1 VAVPVA
7 ISRSELSVTLSP
19 NHRERIE
26 ALFESALEQPPS
38 ERAGWLAGVCADEDG
53 LYAEAMALLAAHD
66 RAEGLLDR
74 DAVRVATSL
83 IGDPALG
90 ERIGPYRIV
99 EELGRGGMGVVYL
112 GERDDG
118 VFWRRVAIKVIRTGA
133 DAAEMHRRFQA
144 ERQILASLDHPNIA
158 HLLDGGLTGDGRQYL
173 VLEYIEGL
181 PIDTY
186 CRQKPCS
193 IEDRLRLFCSVARAV
208 HHAHRSLV
216 VHRDLK
222 PSNILVTEDGAIKLL
237 DFGIAK
243 ILDPSAL
250 GQTGP
255 VTRTGLRL
263 MTPEYASPEQVS
275 GGTITTATDVY
286 QLGVILYELL
296 TGQRPFSL
304 KGRSAGEIERIIMEE
319 EPKRLSTIV
328 AHASWGAESNGR
340 SAVASDD
347 GRPGVHAHDDAWAAL
362 PIDAVGLARQTER
375 RQRSRRLRGDLD
387 RIVLMA
393 LRKEPQ
399 RRYSSAEA
407 MAEDIERH
415 LDGRPVMAQS
425 DSPGYR
431 TRKYVARHR
440 WGIVAAAAV
449 AVALLGGSAGV
460 AWQAQRAAA
469 QRDRAEG
476 EAAKAARV
484 AGLMLDIFRL
494 SDPTEALGDTVTARQ
509 ILDRGAERILSE
521 FGDQPDVQAAML
533 GEVAQVYANLGRLA
547 RSEQLLRQALALRE
561 DLYGPNSLEVSE
573 SLSRLGQVLA
583 MEGRREEAID
593 YLRRSVEIRTDAL
606 PTPDSL
612 LAETRVSLAWQI
624 RSQGHYEDA
633 GHLFAEAL
641 ETQRALFGDYSPVV
655 ASTLFG
661 LASARHDGGRFD
673 EAEELFKRALARF
686 DTSQGRPHPG
696 AATASLHVGMIRRI
710 RQQHTAAEPLLESAV
725 AMRSALYD
733 ADHPDVIEAKSEWG
747 VLLRDLGRYR
757 EAERVLG
764 EGLESANRTLGF
776 DHAEA
781 GTIRE
786 RYTTALTLLGRYAES
801 IARMDTALA
810 VKRARTD
817 GNPAYLLAALLRAGE
832 PLLQSGRLD
841 EAEARFEEA
850 LSLAGERGVYTVVC
864 LEALGRIELARGRHD
879 QAERL
884 FDEALALAGERLP
897 EGHRYTLSV
906 QRSKARLLV
915 RRGRTDEA
923 VELLLGVL
931 RSQLATWREPHA
943 NLGRTLLWLG
953 EAYLV
958 AGQAAQAEA
967 VLRRA
972 STNFGEIPT
981 AHWLSGEAKSL
992 LGAALMAQG
1001 RRREAEPLLTEGVR
1015 IIRAHIGPSAPQT
1028 RRAEVRVVG
1037 NPDSMTN

>member
-1 VAVPVA
+1 MALPVA

-19 NHRERIE
+19 NRERIE

-38 ERAGWLAGVCADEDG
+38 ERAGWLAGVCADEDE
-53 LYAEAMALLAAHD
+53 LYSEVMALLAAHE

-74 DAVRVATSL
+74 DPVQVATSL
-83 IGDPALG
+83 IGDPAVG

-99 EELGRGGMGVVYL
+99 GELGRGGMGVVYL

-118 VFWRRVAIKVIRTGA
+118 VFRRRVAIKIIRGGA

-144 ERQILASLDHPNIA
+144 ERQILASLEHPNIA

-186 CRQKPCS
+186 CRQLPCS
-193 IEDRLRLFCSVARAV
+193 IEDRLRLFCSVARTV

-222 PSNILVTEDGAIKLL
+222 PSNILVTEDGTIKLL

-243 ILDPSAL
+243 ILDPAAL

-263 MTPEYASPEQVS
+263 MTPEYASPEQAS

-296 TGQRPFSL
+296 TGQRPFTL

-319 EPKRLSTIV
+319 EPKRPSTMV
-328 AHASWGAESNGR
+328 AHALEGAESNGR
-340 SAVASDD
+340 LETASRDGMRRVHGHEDAMAVI
-347 GRPGVHAHDDAWAAL
+347 
-362 PIDAVGLARQTER
+362 PIDAVGLARQADR

-415 LDGRPVMAQS
+415 LDGRPVIAQR

-431 TRKYVARHR
+431 TRKFVTRHR

-449 AVALLGGSAGV
+449 GVALLGGLAGV
-460 AWQAQRAAA
+460 AWQAQRA
-469 QRDRAEG
+469 DG
-476 EAAKAARV
+476 EAEKAARV

-509 ILDRGAERILSE
+509 ILDQGAERILSE

-533 GEVAQVYANLGRLA
+533 GEVAQVYANLGRLTRA
-547 RSEQLLRQALALRE
+547 EQLLRQSLALQE

-583 MEGRREEAID
+583 TGGRRQEAID
-593 YLRRSVEIRTDAL
+593 YLRRSVEIRSAAL

-612 LAETRVSLAWQI
+612 LAETQVGLAWQI
-624 RSQGHYEDA
+624 RSQGQYEEA

-641 ETQRALFGDYSPVV
+641 QTQRALFGDESPVV
-655 ASTLFG
+655 ASTTFG

-673 EAEELFKRALARF
+673 EAEDLFERALARF
-686 DTSQGRPHPG
+686 DTVEGRPHPM
-696 AATASLHVGMIRRI
+696 AAKAFLQVGMIRRI
-710 RQQHTAAEPLLESAV
+710 RQQHSAAEPLLGSAL

-764 EGLESANRTLGF
+764 EGLESANRTLGYE
-776 DHAEA
+776 HAET

-786 RYTTALTLLGRYAES
+786 RYTTVLTLLGRYDES

-817 GNPAYLLAALLRAGE
+817 GNPAYLLAALLGAGE
-832 PLLQSGRLD
+832 PLLLSGRLD
-841 EAEARFEEA
+841 EAEERFGEA

-864 LEALGRIELARGRHD
+864 LEALGRVALARGD
-879 QAERL
+879 FDEAKDL
-884 FDEALALAGERLP
+884 FDEALFIAGERLS

-906 QRSKARLLV
+906 QRSKAGLLV
-915 RRGRTDEA
+915 RRGRADEA
-923 VELLLGVL
+923 VASLLDVL
-931 RSQLATWREPHA
+931 RSQLTTWREPHA

-953 EAYLV
+953 EAYLI
-958 AGQAAQAEA
+958 AGEAAQAEA

-972 STNFGEIPT
+972 SANFGEIPSH
-981 AHWLSGEAKSL
+981 HWLSGEVKTL

-1001 RRREAEPLLTEGVR
+1001 RRSEAEPLLSEGLR
-1015 IIRAHIGPSAPQT
+1015 IIRAHVGSSAQQT
-1028 RRAEVRVVG
+1028 RRAEARLVV
-1037 NPDSMTN
+1037 N

>member
-1 VAVPVA
+1 M
-7 ISRSELSVTLSP
+7 SP
-19 NHRERIE
+19 NRRERIE

-38 ERAGWLAGVCADEDG
+38 ERAGWLAGMCADESE
-53 LYAEAMALLAAHD
+53 LYAEVMALLAAHEQ
-66 RAEGLLDR
+66 AEGLLDR
-74 DAVRVATSL
+74 DAVQVAASL
-83 IGDPALG
+83 IGDPTLG

-99 EELGRGGMGVVYL
+99 GELGRGGMGVVYL

-118 VFWRRVAIKVIRTGA
+118 VFRRRVAIKVIRAGA

-144 ERQILASLDHPNIA
+144 ERQILASLEHPNIA

-186 CRQKPCS
+186 CRQLPCS
-193 IEDRLRLFCSVARAV
+193 IEDRLRLFCSVARTV

-222 PSNILVTEDGAIKLL
+222 PSNILVTEDGTIKLL

-243 ILDPSAL
+243 ILDPTAL

-286 QLGVILYELL
+286 QLGVVLYELL
-296 TGQRPFSL
+296 TGQRPYSL
-304 KGRSAGEIERIIMEE
+304 KGCSAGEIERIIMAE
-319 EPKRLSTIV
+319 EPKRPSTIV
-328 AHASWGAESNGR
+328 GRGLSAAESNGR
-340 SAVASDD
+340 SAVASGD
-347 GRPGVHAHDDAWAAL
+347 GRLPAYAHDDAWAAL
-362 PIDAVGLARQTER
+362 PIDAVGLARQAER

-415 LDGRPVMAQS
+415 LDGRPVIAQR

-431 TRKYVARHR
+431 ARKFVTRHR
-440 WGIVAAAAV
+440 WGITAAAAV
-449 AVALLGGSAGV
+449 AVALLGGLAGV
-460 AWQAQRAAA
+460 AWQAQRA
-469 QRDRAEG
+469 EG
-476 EAAKAARV
+476 EAEKVARV

-494 SDPTEALGDTVTARQ
+494 SDPTEALGDTITARQ
-509 ILDRGAERILSE
+509 ILDQGAERILSE

-533 GEVAQVYANLGRLA
+533 GEVAQVYANLGHLT
-547 RSEQLLRQALALRE
+547 RSEQLLRQSLALRE
-561 DLYGPNSLEVSE
+561 DLHGPNSLEVSE

-583 MEGRREEAID
+583 TEGRRQEAID
-593 YLRRSVEIRTDAL
+593 HLRRSVEIRSAAL

-612 LAETRVSLAWQI
+612 LAETQVGLAWQI

-633 GHLFAEAL
+633 GHLFAQAL
-641 ETQRALFGDYSPVV
+641 ETQRALFGDESPLV

-673 EAEELFKRALARF
+673 EAEELFERALARF
-686 DTSQGRPHPG
+686 NTSQDRPHPM
-696 AATASLHVGMIRRI
+696 AATAFLQVGMIRRI
-710 RQQHTAAEPLLESAV
+710 RQQHAAAEPLLESAL

-764 EGLESANRTLGF
+764 EGLESANRTLGY
-776 DHAEA
+776 DHAET

-786 RYTTALTLLGRYAES
+786 RYTTVLTRLGRYAES

-832 PLLQSGRLD
+832 PLLLSGRLD
-841 EAEARFEEA
+841 EAEARFSEA

-864 LEALGRIELARGRHD
+864 LEALGNIELARGNYD
-879 QAERL
+879 VAESL
-884 FDEALALAGERLP
+884 FDEALSIAGERLS

-906 QRSKARLLV
+906 RRSKARLLV
-915 RRGRTDEA
+915 RRGRVDEA
-923 VELLLGVL
+923 VASLLDVL
-931 RSQLATWREPHA
+931 RSQLTTWREPHA

-958 AGQAAQAEA
+958 AGRAAQAEA

-972 STNFGEIPT
+972 STNFGEIPSG
-981 AHWLSGEAKSL
+981 HWLSGEAKSL
-992 LGAALMAQG
+992 RGAALMAQG
-1001 RRREAEPLLTEGVR
+1001 RRSEAETLLSEGLRV
-1015 IIRAHIGPSAPQT
+1015 IRAHVGPSAPQA
-1028 RRAEVRVVG
+1028 RRAEARVRG
-1037 NPDSMTN
+1037 NGDSVTN

>member
-1 VAVPVA
+1 M
-7 ISRSELSVTLSP
+7 SP
-19 NHRERIE
+19 NRERIE
-26 ALFESALEQPPS
+26 ALFDSALEQPSS
-38 ERAGWLAGVCADEDG
+38 ERAGWLAGVCADEDE
-53 LYAEAMALLAAHD
+53 LYAEVMALLAAHE

-74 DAVRVATSL
+74 DAVQVATSL
-83 IGDPALG
+83 IGDPTVG
-90 ERIGPYRIV
+90 ERVGPYRIV
-99 EELGRGGMGVVYL
+99 GELGRGGMGVVYL

-118 VFWRRVAIKVIRTGA
+118 VFRRRVAIKVIRAGA

-144 ERQILASLDHPNIA
+144 ERQILASLEHPNIA

-186 CRQKPCS
+186 CRQLPCS
-193 IEDRLRLFCSVARAV
+193 IEDRLRLFCSVARTV

-222 PSNILVTEDGAIKLL
+222 PSNILVTEDGTIKLL

-243 ILDPSAL
+243 ILDPAAL

-275 GGTITTATDVY
+275 AGTITTATDVY

-296 TGQRPFSL
+296 TGQRPFAL

-319 EPKRLSTIV
+319 EAKRPSTVV
-328 AHASWGAESNGR
+328 AHASQGAESNGR
-340 SAVASDD
+340 SELASGD
-347 GRPGVHAHDDAWAAL
+347 GRRVHAHDDDWAVV
-362 PIDAVGLARQTER
+362 PIDAVGLARQADR

-415 LDGRPVMAQS
+415 LDGRPVIAQP

-431 TRKYVARHR
+431 TRKFVTRHR

-449 AVALLGGSAGV
+449 GVALLGGMAGV
-460 AWQAQRAAA
+460 AWQAQRA
-469 QRDRAEG
+469 EG
-476 EAAKAARV
+476 EAEKAARV

-509 ILDRGAERILSE
+509 ILDQGAERILSE

-533 GEVAQVYANLGRLA
+533 GEVAQVYANLGRLT
-547 RSEQLLRQALALRE
+547 RSEGLLRQSLALQE

-583 MEGRREEAID
+583 TGGRRQEAID
-593 YLRRSVEIRTDAL
+593 YLRRSVEIRAAAL

-612 LAETRVSLAWQI
+612 LAETQVGLAWQL
-624 RSQGHYEDA
+624 RSQGHYEEA
-633 GHLFAEAL
+633 GHLFAAAL
-641 ETQRALFGDYSPVV
+641 ETQRALFSDDSPLV
-655 ASTLFG
+655 ASTTFG

-673 EAEELFKRALARF
+673 EAEELFERALARF
-686 DTSQGRPHPG
+686 DTAQGRPDPM
-696 AATASLHVGMIRRI
+696 AAKAFLQVGMIRRI
-710 RQQHTAAEPLLESAV
+710 RQQHSAAEPLLESAL

-764 EGLESANRTLGF
+764 EGLESANRTLGY
-776 DHAEA
+776 DHTET

-786 RYTTALTLLGRYAES
+786 RYTTVLTLLGRYDES

-817 GNPAYLLAALLRAGE
+817 GNPAYLLTALLRAGE
-832 PLLQSGRLD
+832 PLLLSGRLD
-841 EAEARFEEA
+841 DAEVKFGEA
-850 LSLAGERGVYTVVC
+850 LSLAGERGVYAVLC
-864 LEALGRIELARGRHD
+864 LEGLGRVALARGD
-879 QAERL
+879 FDEAERL
-884 FDEALALAGERLP
+884 FDEALAVAGERLS
-897 EGHRYTLSV
+897 EWHRYTLSV

-915 RRGRTDEA
+915 GRGRTDEA
-923 VELLLGVL
+923 VASLLDVL
-931 RSQLATWREPHA
+931 RSQLTTWREPHA

-958 AGQAAQAEA
+958 AGEAAQAEA
-967 VLRRA
+967 VLGRA
-972 STNFGEIPT
+972 STNFGEIPSG
-981 AHWLSGEAKSL
+981 HWLSGEAKGL
-992 LGAALMAQG
+992 RGAALMAQG
-1001 RRREAEPLLTEGVR
+1001 RRSEAESLLAEGLS
-1015 IIRAHIGPSAPQT
+1015 IIRAHVGRAAPQT
-1028 RRAEVRVVG
+1028 RRAEARVIG
-1037 NPDSMTN
+1037 NVDSMTN